1 MKHSTGKGENC
12 AKIKKDNPNSDIH
25 LAGSKEIKKPI
36 GKPVKLAG
44 ATKGGRR
51 EQESSQERIVI
62 APIIQLRHMA
72 PVAVGA
78 GAAPE

>member
-44 ATKGGRR
+44 ATKVEG
-51 EQESSQERIVI
+51 ESKKARK
-62 APIIQLRHMA
+62 R
-72 PVAVGA
+72 G
-78 GAAPE
+78 